1 MDDTNELLDQGD
13 EEALSFDISDTV
25 LEAAAE
31 EIKYK
36 AGSQTISF
44 CSGLDTCPS

>member
-1 MDDTNELLDQGD
+1 MDDTTELLDQSD
-13 EEALSFDISDTV
+13 EEVLSFDISDTA
-25 LEAAAE
+25 LKAAAG

-44 CSGLDTCPS
+44 CSGR